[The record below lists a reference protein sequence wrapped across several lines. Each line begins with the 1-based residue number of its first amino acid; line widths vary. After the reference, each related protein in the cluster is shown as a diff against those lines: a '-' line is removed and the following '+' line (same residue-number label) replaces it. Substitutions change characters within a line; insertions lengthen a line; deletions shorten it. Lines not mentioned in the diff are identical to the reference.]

1 MNLLFTSIEGHKH
14 AVRMLADSS
23 LMEDLNHHAY
33 STAGEPPYLLRVHLQ
48 GPFKNA
54 GLTPQMHAYND
65 AMSSVRISVEWLFGD
80 IINYLKFL
88 DFKKNLKI
96 GLSSIGKMY
105 IVQYPPYCKT
115 VVLSFFSCEPP
126 GLFDYFA

>member
-1 MNLLFTSIEGHKH
+1 
-14 AVRMLADSS
+14 MLADSS

-33 STAGEPPYLLRVHLQ
+33 STAGDPPYLLRVHLQ

-54 GLTPQMHAYND
+54 VLTPQMHAYND

-96 GLSSIGKMY
+96 GLCTLYSIHLTAK
-105 IVQYPPYCKT
+105 
-115 VVLSFFSCEPP
+115 LSYLSIWQPDFQAF
-126 GLFDYFA
+126 